1 MRSPLERVSED
12 AIRDVVAGGWALGI
26 AGLRYVPVGAGAYH
40 WIADGE
46 DGRRWFVTCDDLDTK
61 PWLGADRDTVFAG
74 LLAAYGTAVALRNGG
89 LTFVA
94 APVTTSA
101 GAPAVRV
108 DERHSVSVFEHVD
121 GEPGEWGRPV
131 PDRTD
136 GELVGMLARLHAST
150 PVVGGLPPRG
160 LDLPG
165 RDGLEEALD
174 DLHHRWD
181 GGPLSEPA
189 RVELAGHRD
198 LVLRWLDELD
208 RLAGRLGGAGPA
220 LVVTHGEPHPGNLIG
235 TGGGLTLVD
244 WDTVALAR
252 PERDLWMIAD
262 LAGGA
267 LVVRYEEESGVA
279 LDPEA
284 LVAYRR
290 LWALSDLVAYTRQ
303 LRREHQRSADA
314 DRALAAVRSI
324 LSGREPAPYGLGL

>member
-1 MRSPLERVSED
+1 
-12 AIRDVVAGGWALGI
+12 VVAGGWALGI
-26 AGLRYVPVGAGAYH
+26 AGLRYLPVGAGAYH
-40 WIADGE
+40 WIAHGE

-61 PWLGADRDTVFAG
+61 PWLGTDRETVFAG
-74 LLAAYGTAVALRNGG
+74 LLAAYGTAVALRNAG

-94 APVTTSA
+94 APVTTAA

-121 GEPGEWGRPV
+121 GEPGEWGRP
-131 PDRTD
+131 DRTD

-150 PVVGGLPPRG
+150 PVVDGLRPRG

-189 RVELAGHRD
+189 RAELAGQRD

-208 RLAGRLGGAGPA
+208 RLAGRLGGAEPA
-220 LVVTHGEPHPGNLIG
+220 RVVTHGEPHPGNLIS

-267 LVVRYEEESGVA
+267 LAVRYEEETGVA

-290 LWALSDLVAYTRQ
+290 LWALSDLVACTRQ